1 MLLVVMADYFS
12 TFLKS
17 DTIVGVEVKSS
28 SETEAGLWLWY
39 TTLVHASSPSFPK
52 VNLRIVTQVKI
63 FWTEYKENFG
73 ANLSPDSLG
82 V

>member
-39 TTLVHASSPSFPK
+39 TSSPSFPK

-63 FWTEYKENFG
+63 FWTGHKENFG

>member
-28 SETEAGLWLWY
+28 SETEAALDDY
-39 TTLVHASSPSFPK
+39 DTLIHTSSPSFPK

-63 FWTEYKENFG
+63 FWTGYKENFG

>member
-28 SETEAGLWLWY
+28 SETKVERLWY
-39 TTLVHASSPSFPK
+39 TDTHVLTKFSESQFKNRYSS
-52 VNLRIVTQVKI
+52 
-63 FWTEYKENFG
+63 
-73 ANLSPDSLG
+73 
-82 V
+82 

>member
-17 DTIVGVEVKSS
+17 DTIVGVEVKSG
-28 SETEAGLWLWY
+28 SETKVTIVILWHWY
-39 TTLVHASSPSFPK
+39 TSSPSFPK

>member
-28 SETEAGLWLWY
+28 SETKAGLWLWY
-39 TTLVHASSPSFPK
+39 TSSPSFPK

>member
-28 SETEAGLWLWY
+28 SETKAGLWLWY
-39 TTLVHASSPSFPK
+39 TDTHVLTKFSESQFKNRYSS
-52 VNLRIVTQVKI
+52 
-63 FWTEYKENFG
+63 
-73 ANLSPDSLG
+73 
-82 V
+82 